1 VATGAATL
9 GATGSGRSV
18 RFAGRSGVV
27 VRALPFTH
35 PLCFPRGTTTPGWSV
50 VSKRFTFS
58 LPSGKRHAGRTWGA
72 CHGEREDAIMVCH
85 LVRYGQSYDGSCLSR
100 ARLAACWDREGAASL
115 AEVTLVSASP
125 RARGAGA
132 TRRVQELDGDSLPAV
147 LARRWSRDAGM
158 GDYAVTDAL
167 RAKLRPAKLSG
178 PACQPRRGH
187 QLLR

>member
-1 VATGAATL
+1 
-9 GATGSGRSV
+9 
-18 RFAGRSGVV
+18 
-27 VRALPFTH
+27 
-35 PLCFPRGTTTPGWSV
+35 
-50 VSKRFTFS
+50 
-58 LPSGKRHAGRTWGA
+58 
-72 CHGEREDAIMVCH
+72 
-85 LVRYGQSYDGSCLSR
+85 
-100 ARLAACWDREGAASL
+100 
-115 AEVTLVSASP
+115 VTLVSASP